1 LILPIYKNI
10 LISAVPVTGQEI
22 IMSIRETYRIA
33 HTARCKLQIAADR
46 PDRNLRFILGHAF
59 TLDNLRLQIAQI
71 EQAMDLESES
81 DEELDIPSAPSPGV
95 VSFPK
100 STNRPVTSTQRR
112 RSPSPERLGD
122 LSDSDSSQEEDDDD
136 EAAEGLRLERFGSAA
151 GIPPR
156 MIDDEGSDEEDE
168 LTSPPG
174 TPSQDELR
182 QLTQGGGND
191 QLADMYHS
199 VADCPCQKH
208 SLPTI
213 EKMWDIPQNPEKDA
227 PRLAIVQVSG

>member
-1 LILPIYKNI
+1 
-10 LISAVPVTGQEI
+10 
-22 IMSIRETYRIA
+22 MSIHETYRIA

-71 EQAMDLESES
+71 EQAIDSDSES
-81 DEELDIPSAPSPGV
+81 DEDEPDIPSAPSPGV

-100 STNRPVTSTQRR
+100 STNRPVTSSQRR
-112 RSPSPERLGD
+112 RSPPPHRPAG
-122 LSDSDSSQEEDDDD
+122 LSDSDSSQDEDDEYEDD
-136 EAAEGLRLERFGSAA
+136 AAEDLRLERFGSAA
-151 GIPPR
+151 GLPPR

-191 QLADMYHS
+191 GLTDMYQS
-199 VADCPCQKH
+199 VAGCPCQKH
-208 SLPTI
+208 SLPTV
-213 EKMWDIPQNPEKDA
+213 EKMWDIPQRPEKDA
-227 PRLAIVQVSG
+227 PRLAIVQVAG